1 MRNCKL
7 FELWRSSNCRMIINY
22 LTCSKVYMCS
32 NRQFYISLVLREN
45 SQGWHDVWGCSRKYC
60 GHKKLPQ
67 KWSRENTKAW
77 NRWFLHQLYIF
88 YTLKAVP
95 DTPVHVYDTKY
106 TGGHGDTPKKIIVTH
121 YVEEIGWHII
131 ERNGGI
137 EKVWLPPLKPT
148 EMCIN
153 ADNDAACRG

>member
-67 KWSRENTKAW
+67 KWSRENTKGW
-77 NRWFLHQLYIF
+77 NRWFLHQLYML
-88 YTLKAVP
+88 YTLS
-95 DTPVHVYDTKY
+95 HY
-106 TGGHGDTPKKIIVTH
+106 TYIIQSTQKRGGYGDTPKKLLCRRNWVARAH
-121 YVEEIGWHII
+121 HRKIGWHWKSMVATI
-131 ERNGGI
+131 ETDRS
-137 EKVWLPPLKPT
+137 VHQ
-148 EMCIN
+148 
-153 ADNDAACRG
+153 CR